1 MKFGLYRNQ
10 ILLKAGQINVISPTK
25 FLAPLFNF
33 DLHGIEKTCVN
44 VDTLVVIW
52 TTGDLKS
59 PTKM

>member
-44 VDTLVVIW
+44 VDTLVVI
-52 TTGDLKS
+52 
-59 PTKM
+59 